1 MPSPPYLLHGGLSM
15 KKERFI
21 LPVPVTAELLLCVAL
36 LLVAFA
42 PPARA
47 ADFPAA
53 AWHRGDVSVG
63 QENSRSA
70 IVAALAS
77 LSPNIE
83 VDIIGFTDTG
93 GAMIGL
99 LAHDY
104 DMERVTGGK
113 GPFAR
118 YHDITQLPPNKANPA
133 LPPEGYLSV
142 IALFEMIK
150 SCKNTGKVVRVSLD
164 MKEEGDGGEAFGRW
178 VGNLIKSY
186 GFQEHVFASSFYPS
200 NVTGVKAACP
210 ECMIGGLVY
219 RDHWALR
226 FLDYRHTSL
235 DITGL
240 GKATFFLGF
249 LGKKEFPV
257 DFVLIQDFILVAHP
271 ELIEFWKKERNV
283 KFVGA
288 FVHDKERPY
297 TVREWEML
305 QKADWLELDPPQMH
319 QYLSTRLQQGGRQP

>member
-1 MPSPPYLLHGGLSM
+1 MKKKRIPSPVVFTSEMLLGL
-15 KKERFI
+15 
-21 LPVPVTAELLLCVAL
+21 AL
-36 LLVAFA
+36 LLIALTMA
-42 PPARA
+42 ARA
-47 ADFPAA
+47 ADVPAA

-70 IVAALAS
+70 IAAALAS

-83 VDIIGFTDTG
+83 VDIIGFTDAD

-104 DMERVTGGK
+104 DMERITGEK

-118 YHDITQLPPNKANPA
+118 YHEITELPPNKADPA

-142 IALFEMIK
+142 IELFEMIK
-150 SCKNTGKVVRVSLD
+150 SYKNTGKVVRVSLD
-164 MKEEGDGGEAFGRW
+164 MKEEGGGGEAFGRW

-200 NVTGVKAACP
+200 NVAGVKAACP

-257 DFVLIQDFILVAHP
+257 DFVLIQDDILVAHP
-271 ELIEFWKKERNV
+271 ELIEFWKKERKV

-297 TVREWEML
+297 TVREWEIL
-305 QKADWLELDPPQMH
+305 QKADWLELDPPQMR
-319 QYLSTRLQQGGRQP
+319 QFLSTRFQQEGRQP